1 MRGMGHHVY
10 LSPHLDD
17 AVFSCG
23 GLMAQQ
29 TSAGETVTVFTVCA
43 GDSPVGELT
52 PFAYELHRR
61 WGGSGSPMGARR
73 AEDLVACGRLG
84 ASVVHYTLVDAIYRR
99 DADGQP
105 LYESEPSIFGVL
117 HPADEARVHEL
128 GAALEP
134 ALPAEAEVY
143 APLGLGG
150 HVDHRLTRRA
160 AELLGRGLW
169 YYRDL
174 PYGLR
179 DGYSPADLPL
189 PAQEEA
195 RIGLASEEIDAWA
208 AAASE
213 YHSQIHAFWANF
225 DVMAAELRE
234 YHDQQGGLRLFRPPA
249 AVPASSS

>member
-1 MRGMGHHVY
+1 MGHHVY

-23 GLMAQQ
+23 GLIAQQ
-29 TSAGETVTVFTVCA
+29 VSAGETVTVFTVCA

-61 WGGSGSPMGARR
+61 WGGSGSPMAARR

-99 DADGQP
+99 AADGQP
-105 LYESEPSIFGVL
+105 LYESEPAIFGAL
-117 HPADEARVHEL
+117 HPADEGLVPEL
-128 GAALEP
+128 AAALQP
-134 ALPAEAEVY
+134 ALHAEAEVY
-143 APLGLGG
+143 SPLGLGG

-160 AELLGRGLW
+160 AEHLERRLW
-169 YYRDL
+169 YYPDL
-174 PYGLR
+174 PYGLH
-179 DGYSPADLPL
+179 DGPTPADVTLPQ
-189 PAQEEA
+189 QEEA

-208 AAASE
+208 AAAGE
-213 YHSQIHAFWANF
+213 YHSQIHTFWANF

-234 YHDQQGGLRLFRPPA
+234 YHDRKGGLRLFTPV
-249 AVPASSS
+249 AVPPPMPS

>member
-23 GLMAQQ
+23 GLIAQQ
-29 TSAGETVTVFTVCA
+29 VSAGETVTVFTVCA

-61 WGGSGSPMGARR
+61 WGGSGSPMAARR

-99 DADGQP
+99 GPDGQP
-105 LYESEPSIFGVL
+105 LYESEPSIFGAL
-117 HPADEARVHEL
+117 HPADEARVPEL
-128 GAALEP
+128 AAAFQP
-134 ALPAEAEVY
+134 ALPADAEVY
-143 APLGLGG
+143 SPLGLGG

-160 AELLGRGLW
+160 AEQLARKLW

-174 PYGLR
+174 PYGLH
-179 DGYSPADLPL
+179 DGPAPADLTL
-189 PAQEEA
+189 PTQEEA
-195 RIGLASEEIDAWA
+195 RIGLASEEIDAWTA
-208 AAASE
+208 AAGE
-213 YHSQIHAFWANF
+213 YHSQIHTFWANF

-234 YHDQQGGLRLFRPPA
+234 YHDSQGGLRLFRPA
-249 AVPASSS
+249 AFPSPTAP